1 MRINKW
7 SLIVL
12 AINIGLLYFTI
23 YAFRQYQHRQEIVKF
38 AHPITEYSLLEV
50 DCHSRM
56 SSNIKIAYLGKEYFV
71 GVTKKKCQN
80 IESVALYY
88 DTQHDEVFEK
98 DELRMSHVATLSVI
112 FLCSLLLW
120 FYPEVRNER

>member
-1 MRINKW
+1 MDSD
-7 SLIVL
+7 SL
-12 AINIGLLYFTI
+12 GDKHRLLCFTI

-38 AHPITEYSLLEV
+38 AHPIIEYSLLEV

-71 GVTKKKCQN
+71 GVTKKKCLN

-88 DTQHDEVFEK
+88 DTQHDDVLEK

-120 FYPEVRNER
+120 FYPKVRNER

>member
-7 SLIVL
+7 ILIVL
-12 AINIGLLYFTI
+12 AINIGLLCLTI

-38 AHPITEYSLLEV
+38 AHSIIEYSLLEV

-56 SSNIKIAYLGKEYFV
+56 SSNIKIAYLGKEYLV

-88 DTQHDEVFEK
+88 DTQHDDVFEK